1 MKNKFYNL
9 SYLLYNKRKLRK
21 KIRDIFK
28 LCKEYFSEDI
38 NDQNF
43 PEHMNTLVKE
53 RKVISM
59 TYSKKESYSLVQTN
73 ELSDILT
80 IKEELKNLKAE
91 LITFKDSVVANL
103 EMKQNSNERNKIF
116 QPNMNI
122 ASDEFVSSQ
131 GEYKNFNTV
140 KHFQDESKFYGMK
153 LEIKVKLLKL

>member
-1 MKNKFYNL
+1 
-9 SYLLYNKRKLRK
+9 
-21 KIRDIFK
+21 
-28 LCKEYFSEDI
+28 
-38 NDQNF
+38 
-43 PEHMNTLVKE
+43 MNTLVKE

-91 LITFKDSVVANL
+91 LITFKDSVMANL
-103 EMKQNSNERNKIF
+103 EMKQNSNERNKFF